1 MDVANLLPIQTVL
14 KTFCSKR
21 MIYVLYS
28 VSQASTGPCFEENV
42 YSTSLTRFIYLPEYY
57 QYLLFGEAGTK

>member
-1 MDVANLLPIQTVL
+1 
-14 KTFCSKR
+14 

-28 VSQASTGPCFEENV
+28 VSQTSTGLCFEENV